1 MEVILLDW
9 SWEYLPFPLRI
20 LEVTQMGDSFLQV
33 NHSNLDAILDQ
44 PKVQLLVA
52 SKEYV
57 GKKQV
62 LLE

>member
-1 MEVILLDW
+1 
-9 SWEYLPFPLRI
+9 
-20 LEVTQMGDSFLQV
+20 MGDSFLQV